1 MITDIDNLSIM
12 KRINKGIF
20 LVLSL
25 VVMLFSTACT
35 DMLDE
40 IKDLN
45 TERLFRPIGFTYTLN
60 KTEVTL
66 KWAKV
71 DGAVSYTLQIT
82 DVDGNVIV
90 EEQLTKTEYV
100 KELAGSTDYIAKVR
114 ANAANESE
122 SSKFN
127 QSVTFR
133 TPSENIFSSY
143 SNIMT
148 DMNTITV
155 KWTPGVNVTQIKL
168 TKPDET
174 SSMLD
179 VTADEKAAGIKVIS
193 SLENSSYKV
202 EIFNGTIK
210 RGGFDVVVEGDVYLT
225 AGQDLPAA
233 IAAASAGQ
241 VIVLEPG
248 ALFLTG
254 SSVYRFDK
262 NIKIRGLLPT
272 NLPILAMTAGTPTA
286 TSNMLGFTDGSVI
299 DFVKFQNID
308 FTGYCN
314 NDPTSIKIGYL
325 FNNNLMT
332 TVNTLSFDNCKLHNL
347 GNTPLRVQGGKNQ
360 VIENVIFKNS
370 TIFDIGFSSTYA
382 IVNSNS
388 ADFINTITFDGCTI
402 YNFKGSLVLRT
413 GQPLKAINIKN
424 CTINQGMQ
432 DASSSRYLIDTNTAT
447 FETGITIEKCVFGS
461 AGGAVGANG
470 VRNTT
475 GTLVVT
481 GSYYTSDYVDDPIT
495 VVTSYSI
502 KKFMTAYSGASTALW
517 NDPVN
522 GDFTL
527 KAATFAGKGVA
538 GDLRW
543 Y

>member
-1 MITDIDNLSIM
+1 MVIA
-12 KRINKGIF
+12 
-20 LVLSL
+20 
-25 VVMLFSTACT
+25 LFATSCT

-40 IKDLN
+40 ITDLN
-45 TERLFRPIGFTYTLN
+45 TDRLFRPIGLTYTLN

-71 DGAVSYTLQIT
+71 DGADSYTLQIT
-82 DVDGNVIV
+82 DIDGNIII
-90 EEQLTKTEYV
+90 EEDLAKTEFV
-100 KELAGSTDYIAKVR
+100 KELAGATDYVVKLR
-114 ANAANESE
+114 ANATDAAKNSL
-122 SSKFN
+122 FN
-127 QSVTFR
+127 SSVTFR
-133 TPSENIFSSY
+133 TPAENIFGEYNSY
-143 SNIMT
+143 MSA
-148 DMNTITV
+148 MNTITL
-155 KWTPGVNVTQIKL
+155 KWTPGVNVTAVKL
-168 TKPDET
+168 TKADET
-174 SSMLD
+174 TSTVDIS
-179 VTADEKAAGIKVIS
+179 ADEKAAGVKVIS
-193 SLENSSYKV
+193 TLENSTYKV
-202 EIFNGTIK
+202 EVFNGEFK
-210 RGGFDVVVEGDVYLT
+210 RGGVDIVVEGDVYLS
-225 AGQDLPAA
+225 AGDDLLAA
-233 IAAASAGQ
+233 IAAATAGQ

-254 SSVYRFDK
+254 GSVYRFDK

-286 TSNMLGFTDGSVI
+286 TSNMLGFADGSVI
-299 DFVKFQNID
+299 DYVKFQNID

-432 DASSSRYLIDTNTAT
+432 DASSSRYLIDANTAT
-447 FETGITIEKCVFGS
+447 FETGITIEKCVFGNV
-461 AGGAVGANG
+461 GGALGANG

-475 GTLVVT
+475 GTLTVT

-502 KKFMTAYSGASTALW
+502 RKYMTAFSGASTALW

-522 GDFTL
+522 GDFKL
-527 KAATFAGKGVA
+527 KASVFAGKGTA

>member
-1 MITDIDNLSIM
+1 MN
-12 KRINKGIF
+12 KINKGIF
-20 LVLSL
+20 LVLSMM
-25 VVMLFSTACT
+25 VVLFSTSCN
-35 DMLDE
+35 DILEE
-40 IKDLN
+40 ITDLN
-45 TERLFRPIGFTYTLN
+45 TDRLFRPIGFTYTLN

-71 DGAVSYTLQIT
+71 DEAISYTIQIT
-82 DVDGNVIV
+82 DTDGKLIV
-90 EEQLTKTEYV
+90 EEQLNKTEYV

-114 ANAANESE
+114 ANAADETV

-127 QSVTFR
+127 ESVTFR
-133 TPSENIFSSY
+133 TPAENIFSGYASFM
-143 SNIMT
+143 SA
-148 DMNTITV
+148 MNTITV
-155 KWTPGVNVTQIKL
+155 KWAPGLNATALKL
-168 TKPDET
+168 TKADET
-174 SSMLD
+174 TST
-179 VTADEKAAGIKVIS
+179 VEITADEKAAGVKVVAA
-193 SLENSSYKV
+193 LANSTYKV
-202 EIFNGTIK
+202 EIYNGEFK
-210 RGGFDVVVEGDVYLT
+210 RGGLDIVVEGDVYLT
-225 AGQDLPAA
+225 AGQDLPTAL
-233 IAAASAGQ
+233 AAATAGQ

-254 SSVYRFDK
+254 SAVYRFDK

-272 NLPILAMTAGTPTA
+272 NFPILAMTAGTPTA
-286 TSNMLGFTDGSVI
+286 TSNMLGFTDGSII
-299 DFVKFQNID
+299 DNVSFQNID

-332 TVNTLSFDNCKLHNL
+332 TVNTLSFDNCKLHNF

-370 TIFDIGFSSTYA
+370 TIFEIGFSSTYA

-424 CTINQGMQ
+424 CNINQGMQ

-447 FETGITIEKCVFGS
+447 FATGITIDKCVFGS
-461 AGGAVGANG
+461 VGGALGANG

-475 GTLVVT
+475 GTLTVA

-502 KKFMTAYSGASTALW
+502 RKYMTAYSGASTALW

-522 GDFTL
+522 GDFKL
-527 KAATFAGKGVA
+527 KASVFAGKGTA